1 MTSLQ
6 YLRTPFMS
14 LTSVHPLFW
23 TAGNSSRQVS
33 MATIQAVMVSGRY
46 RCGALTRHWS
56 SSNDGFCS
64 LSDECQGMLEDI
76 SHILTVC
83 PSLKPT
89 REKLREF
96 TADFSLK
103 QPEYIQELIVMK
115 CSEKN
120 PFLCQFLLD
129 CSVDAD
135 VIRVAQEYNVDV
147 LRPIFL
153 VTRTWVYM
161 LHKQRL
167 KLLGLWRQA
176 GN

>member
-1 MTSLQ
+1 
-6 YLRTPFMS
+6 MS
-14 LTSVHPLFW
+14 
-23 TAGNSSRQVS
+23 
-33 MATIQAVMVSGRY
+33 
-46 RCGALTRHWS
+46 
-56 SSNDGFCS
+56 
-64 LSDECQGMLEDI
+64 EDI

-89 REKLREF
+89 RDKLREF

-103 QPEYIQELIVMK
+103 QPEYLQELIMMK

-120 PFLCQFLLD
+120 QFLCQFLLD

-135 VIRVAQEYNVDV
+135 VIRLTQEYNADV
-147 LRPIFL
+147 LRPIFQ

-167 KLLGLWRQA
+167 KLLGLWRPA